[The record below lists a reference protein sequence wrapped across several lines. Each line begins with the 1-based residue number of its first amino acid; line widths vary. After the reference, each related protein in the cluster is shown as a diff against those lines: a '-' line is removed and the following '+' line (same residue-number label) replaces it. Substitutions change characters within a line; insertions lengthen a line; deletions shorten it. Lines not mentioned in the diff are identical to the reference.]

1 MQVKVEHLE
10 GVKFTVAARGHV
22 IVSDQPVEDGGT
34 DEGMTPPEMLLGS
47 LASCAA
53 YYAAYYLKARKLAS
67 AGTEVIVTAEKLAN
81 PSRIDHFKIEVIA
94 PVALTPEQV
103 EGIDRAVHRCIVHN
117 TLLTIPTITTTV
129 RGQNGAAMQAAHEAG
144 SVA

>member
-22 IVSDQPVEDGGT
+22 IVNDQPVEDGGT

-53 YYAAYYLKARKLAS
+53 YYAAYYLKARNLAT

-129 RGQNGAAMQAAHEAG
+129 RGQVAAEMQAAHEAG
-144 SVA
+144 SLA

>member
-1 MQVKVEHLE
+1 MEVKVEHLE
-10 GVKFTVAARGHV
+10 GVKFSVAARGHV
-22 IVSDQPVEDGGT
+22 IVNDQPVEDGGT

-53 YYAAYYLKARKLAS
+53 YYAAYYLKARKLATS
-67 AGTEVIVTAEKLAN
+67 GTRVIVTAEKLTN

-117 TLLTIPTITTTV
+117 TLLTPPTITTAV
-129 RGQNGAAMQAAHEAG
+129 RGQDVAEMQSVPVVG
-144 SVA
+144 SPA